1 MQKSSRI
8 SKWTRR
14 AGAGIL
20 ALGVVLAFVVFFPSA
35 WEEARYR
42 FVTSRQDLTS
52 KRVTLSP
59 DAVSE
64 EGSIVPVSGDFAI
77 VIPKIGANAPVVADV
92 DPYDEVAYRR
102 ALHDGIAHAMGTKY
116 PGEPGNTFL
125 FAHSSDD
132 FITGGRYNAV
142 FYLIGKLKPGDRFS
156 IAYQGDLYEYRVF
169 DTKTVPAD
177 DVKYLNALSEEHTVT
192 LMTCW
197 PAGTDYQRLLV
208 FGVLES
214 VTLGE

>member
-1 MQKSSRI
+1 MKSEFI

-14 AGAGIL
+14 IGAGIL
-20 ALGVVLAFVVFFPSA
+20 ALGVVLALVIFFPSL
-35 WEEARYR
+35 WEETRYHV
-42 FVTSRQDLTS
+42 VTNLQSPELKT
-52 KRVTLSP
+52 VTLLP
-59 DAVSE
+59 NAAEE
-64 EGSIVPVSGDFAI
+64 EGTIVPVNGDFAI
-77 VIPKIGANAPVVADV
+77 IIPKIGANAPVVADV
-92 DPYDEVAYRR
+92 DPYDERAYRQ
-102 ALHDGIAHAMGTKY
+102 ALHDGIAHAAGTKY
-116 PGEPGNTFL
+116 PGEHGNTFL

-142 FYLIGKLKPGDRFS
+142 FYLISKLEPGDRFH

-177 DVKYLNALSEEHTVT
+177 DVRYLNALSEEHTVT

-208 FGVLES
+208 FGVLDS

>member
-1 MQKSSRI
+1 MKLESV

-20 ALGVVLAFVVFFPSA
+20 ALGVVVAILIFFPSLR
-35 WEEARYR
+35 EEARYR
-42 FVTSRQDLTS
+42 FVMSRQDSTS
-52 KRVTLSP
+52 KQVTLLP
-59 DAVSE
+59 DAASE
-64 EGSIVPVSGDFAI
+64 EGSIVPVNGDFAI

-92 DPYDEVAYRR
+92 DPYDEVIYRH

-142 FYLIGKLKPGDRFS
+142 FYLISKLEPGDRFS

-177 DVKYLNALSEEHTVT
+177 DVKYLNALSEENTVT

-197 PAGTDYQRLLV
+197 PAGTDYRRLLV
-208 FGVLES
+208 FGVLEPATS
-214 VTLGE
+214 RD